1 MIPVG
6 TKGRASETVT
16 AEKTAAAVGSGTHAV
31 YATPCM
37 CALMEKAA
45 WTSIAPYLG
54 ENEASVGTGLEIR
67 HLAPTLPG
75 ETVEAVSEVAEADGR
90 RIRFRITVSDGAG
103 VVGEGFHTRAVI
115 DTARFLAGAEKRACT
130 VCEEVKK

>member
-6 TKGRASETVT
+6 TRGRASEIVT

-67 HLAPTLPG
+67 HLAATAVG
-75 ETVEAVSEVAEADGR
+75 ETVEAVSEVTETDGR
-90 RIRFRITVSDGAG
+90 KIRFRITVSDGAG
-103 VVGEGFHTRAVI
+103 VIGDGTHTRAVI
-115 DTARFLAGAEKRACT
+115 DTPRFLSGAEKRART
-130 VCEEVKK
+130 AREEVKE